1 MLKHK
6 GTVMLESSRLV
17 LRKAIM
23 EDAPAMFRNWA
34 SDPEVTKYLTWPP
47 HASVEVTERILR
59 EWTRGYVNEEVYQ
72 WMIVLKEE
80 GDEPIGSICAMLRRE
95 DTGCFEIGYCM
106 GKKWWHKGL
115 MSEALGTVIHFL
127 FDQVGALRVEARHDP
142 RNPRSGGVMRKCGMR
157 LEGTLRQA
165 GRNTQGI
172 CDEVVYAIVP
182 ADGETHRHFAEGIV
196 VGSDDSLVREIY
208 ERFPEEQRLSATKA
222 ARVEF
227 LTTVR
232 YVEKYLIPGA
242 KILDI
247 GAGPGA
253 YSLHF
258 AGRGYEVSA
267 LELSERNLEVLRSRI
282 VPGMP
287 LEAVQGNA
295 LDLSRYADDSFDVV
309 LLLGPLYHLHRWE
322 DRLRAIAEAKRVCK
336 PGGKLFFAFIA
347 NDIVILTMQQ
357 IDPGYLLTG
366 DFDRET
372 FRLDDFPFVFHTVER
387 SRALLTEAGIS
398 LIHEVASDG
407 VSELLADLINAM
419 DEETYQQYL
428 RYHFYICEK
437 PENLGMSN
445 HLLFVGEK

>member
-6 GTVMLESSRLV
+6 GTVKLESSRLI
-17 LRKAIM
+17 LRKAAV
-23 EDAPAMFRNWA
+23 EDALPMFRNWA

-47 HASVEVTERILR
+47 HAGVEITERILR
-59 EWTRGYVNEEVYQ
+59 EWTQGYVRNDFYQ

-80 GDEPIGSICAMLRRE
+80 GPEPIGSICAMIRRE
-95 DTGCFEIGYCM
+95 DTGCLEIGYCI
-106 GKKWWHKGL
+106 GKNWWHKGL
-115 MSEALGTVIHFL
+115 MSEALATVIHFL
-127 FDQVGALRVEARHDP
+127 FEQVGAVRVEARHDP

-157 LEGTLRQA
+157 YEGTIRQG

-172 CDEVVYAIVP
+172 CDEAVYAIVAGDWESP
-182 ADGETHRHFAEGIV
+182 RHFMEGIV
-196 VGSDDSLVREIY
+196 TGKDEDLVRSIY

-232 YVEKYLIPGA
+232 YVEKYLTPGA

-258 AGRGYEVSA
+258 AGKGYEVSA

-295 LDLSRYADDSFDVV
+295 LDLSRYADESFDVV

-357 IDPGYLLTG
+357 VDPTYLRTG
-366 DFDRET
+366 DFDPET

-387 SRALLTEAGIS
+387 SRQLLAEAGID
-398 LIHEVASDG
+398 LRHEVAADG
-407 VSELLADLINAM
+407 VSELLAELINGM
-419 DEETYQQYL
+419 DDKTYEQYL